1 MTIRIGTS
9 EAGGTFDS
17 QGKAIAALI
26 NSPAGDQEKCELRTT
41 LASID
46 NANRLDRGEI
56 EFGFM
61 ASNWAP
67 RAVAGTAPFHHAIPL
82 RMVSPANAGP
92 LFFVS
97 LAGASIADIKDLIGK
112 RVAVGPETSGM
123 TQHVHTIFDILG
135 ISFDDFRPLYMNF
148 PEGAEALIAG
158 RADAQFQC
166 PIPNKVMTDLSQ
178 KADVKVIPYAAGQ
191 IEQILARVPFYRRV
205 VMKRGAFRG
214 LTRDT
219 RQIAVLNVLVT
230 HERVDTKV
238 VQRVASTM
246 IQNAARLAQVNPLFE
261 GLSDLYEPLR
271 AAGAKALEVGG
282 VPLHPGAIEA
292 YRDAGYL

>member
-17 QGKAIAALI
+17 QGKAIADLI
-26 NSPAGDQEKCELRTT
+26 NSTAGDQEKCELRTT

-46 NANRLDRGEI
+46 NANRLHRGEI

-92 LFFVS
+92 IFFVS
-97 LAGASIADIKDLIGK
+97 LARAPIADIRDLVGK

-123 TQHVHTIFDILG
+123 TQHVHTIFDVLG
-135 ISFDDFRPLYMNF
+135 ISFDDFTPLYMNF

-158 RADAQFQC
+158 RVDAQFQC

-178 KADVKVIPYAAGQ
+178 REDVKVIPYAAGQ
-191 IEQILARVPFYRRV
+191 IEQILARVPFYRPV

-214 LTRDT
+214 LTQDI
-219 RQIAVLNVLVT
+219 RQIAVLNVIVT
-230 HERVDTKV
+230 HEHVDTKA
-238 VQRVASTM
+238 VQRVASAM
-246 IQNAARLAQVNPLFE
+246 IQNAAHLAQVNPLFE

-271 AAGAKALEVGG
+271 TEGPKALEVGG

-292 YRDAGYL
+292 YREAGYL